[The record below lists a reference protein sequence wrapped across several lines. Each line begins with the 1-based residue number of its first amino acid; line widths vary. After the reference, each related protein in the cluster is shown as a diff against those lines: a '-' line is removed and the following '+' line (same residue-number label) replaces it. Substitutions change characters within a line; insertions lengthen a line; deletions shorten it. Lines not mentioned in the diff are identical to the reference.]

1 MYVYVYVSFPPF
13 QNGFHYFLYTFFF
26 CFPSYLCSSF
36 VVGGCVF
43 SVETGKAVVASV
55 ATDVKRNASGW
66 NTVTKIIY
74 RIGEDNKKK
83 TKKTHT
89 RVYGM
94 AWHRYKH
101 INIPIQSERNT
112 KAKLTSATVIAIYII
127 RTLYD
132 IVHKIVVR
140 VRSVSCSPH
149 CAVCIAHWDLLNF
162 FFFFCSNLQ
171 LHLLFEKKKKT
182 TNSSTAAV
190 YVYRLMPS
198 QLPFGRWSIRW
209 MLFFLRRIAHSDEAT
224 VKQQQQQL
232 DQPNRWKMKKKKK
245 RQKKLWQ
252 KYTLSLNALRSIP
265 TFGGLRCWFD
275 SFFQQLQQHR
285 QSDGQWQI
293 FKPLKHCA
301 LQSHRAQAFQHQR
314 RCWQL
319 SVTVTGY
326 VYIYIK

>member
-1 MYVYVYVSFPPF
+1 MAQIQTYKHSNSKWTEYQSEVDERHRDCHLHNPNIIRYRT
-13 QNGFHYFLYTFFF
+13 QNCCKSAFSLLLPTLCCVHRTLRFAEFFF
-26 CFPSYLCSSF
+26 LF
-36 VVGGCVF
+36 
-43 SVETGKAVVASV
+43 
-55 ATDVKRNASGW
+55 
-66 NTVTKIIY
+66 
-74 RIGEDNKKK
+74 
-83 TKKTHT
+83 
-89 RVYGM
+89 
-94 AWHRYKH
+94 
-101 INIPIQSERNT
+101 
-112 KAKLTSATVIAIYII
+112 
-127 RTLYD
+127 
-132 IVHKIVVR
+132 
-140 VRSVSCSPH
+140 
-149 CAVCIAHWDLLNF
+149 
-162 FFFFCSNLQ
+162 
-171 LHLLFEKKKKT
+171 LFESPTPFAVWKKKK
-182 TNSSTAAV
+182 NNKLFYCCCICISVDAV
-190 YVYRLMPS
+190 TVAVWKMKHPVNAV
-198 QLPFGRWSIRW
+198 
-209 MLFFLRRIAHSDEAT
+209 FLRRIAHSDEAT
-224 VKQQQQQL
+224 VKQQQQQQQL

>member
-43 SVETGKAVVASV
+43 SVETGKPVVASV

-171 LHLLFEKKKKT
+171 LHLLFEKKKK
-182 TNSSTAAV
+182 NNKLFYCCCICISVDAV
-190 YVYRLMPS
+190 TVAVWKMKHPVNAV
-198 QLPFGRWSIRW
+198 
-209 MLFFLRRIAHSDEAT
+209 FLRRIAHSDEAT